1 MACNLGLAI
10 DDMAVAPLVVEAAAE
25 RGLGVLLPL

>member
-1 MACNLGLAI
+1 
-10 DDMAVAPLVVEAAAE
+10 MAVAPLVVAAATE